1 MIPTAK
7 LIEIEIDQIG
17 NKSDGMTWY
26 QRDVCA
32 YHLHLSRPHNFLM
45 RKLARKW

>member
-26 QRDVCA
+26 QRDV
-32 YHLHLSRPHNFLM
+32 LVNPTLSRSQHRYLQ
-45 RKLARKW
+45 RATWLV